1 MAYRF
6 TNTDKWGDAWF
17 SELRP
22 IEKLLFNYLCDNC
35 DIAGFIE
42 ITIKKWAMDIGT
54 DKAQIEGAL
63 KGLARGL
70 IYSNTNDCVFIKN
83 FLKHQ
88 KNLPI
93 NSNNKA
99 HLGIIYRFES
109 YKNKF
114 GFVDYKEFIEGACKG
129 LQSPIG
135 IGIGNDV
142 GSDIGTNNSKRFDF
156 KKQLI
161 SLGISEQIASDWMK
175 VRKDKGASNT
185 ETAFNAIK
193 KQIETSGISANE
205 CIKIAVERSWQGFK
219 SEWLKN
225 IAGYS
230 TTQTT
235 QTSIDQDAKMCIYMI
250 LEKEVHAPWSQYQ
263 IDLKQRG
270 KDVYFI
276 RYE

>member
-6 TNTDKWGDAWF
+6 TNTDKWRDAWF
-17 SELRP
+17 SELKP

-42 ITIKKWAMDIGT
+42 ITIKKWSMDIGA
-54 DKAQIEGAL
+54 DKSQIEGAL

-70 IYSNTNDCVFIKN
+70 IYSNTNDCLFIKN

-93 NSNNKA
+93 NQNNKA
-99 HLGIIYRFES
+99 HLGIIYRFEA

-114 GFVDYKEFIEGACKG
+114 GFENYNELIEGACKG
-129 LQSPIG
+129 LQSPSG
-135 IGIGNDV
+135 IGIGND
-142 GSDIGTNNSKRFDF
+142 IGIGIGLGGKEAKFNF
-156 KKQLI
+156 KSELI
-161 SLGISEQIASDWMK
+161 KLGVSEQIASDWIK

-185 ETAFNAIK
+185 ETAFVAIK
-193 KQIETSGISANE
+193 NQIELSGISANE

-219 SEWLKN
+219 AEWLKN
-225 IAGYS
+225 IPKTENSKNEKIA
-230 TTQTT
+230 
-235 QTSIDQDAKMCIYMI
+235 IYMI
-250 LEKEVHAPWSQYQ
+250 LDKEIHAPMSQYEA
-263 IDLKQRG
+263 DKKQYG
-270 KDVYFI
+270 KDVFFD